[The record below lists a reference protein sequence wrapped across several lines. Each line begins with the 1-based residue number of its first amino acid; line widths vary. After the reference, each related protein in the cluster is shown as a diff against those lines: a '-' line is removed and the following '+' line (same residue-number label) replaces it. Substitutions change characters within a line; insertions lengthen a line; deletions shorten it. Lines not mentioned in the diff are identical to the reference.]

1 MSYKVTQTIYFKEVK
16 AATVN
21 LPSLSLQNWTRC
33 VNTHA
38 YCIFLLQN

>member
-1 MSYKVTQTIYFKEVK
+1 MNYKVNQRMYLKEVK
-16 AATVN
+16 AANVN
-21 LPSLSLQNWTRC
+21 LPSLSLENWTRC